1 MTTNMTDDTDAV
13 NEDGFMAMVAD
24 LEQDVEVEEVKL
36 DYDIYTFF
44 INNVDTYVGRAIIK
58 TILTDRP
65 KP

>member
-1 MTTNMTDDTDAV
+1 MTDDTDAV